1 MQAVDAGSI
10 PVFSTSS
17 RRLKTRLKS
26 ALAPPRPRRRG
37 ICLVRRR
44 WWVQFPRVAQR
55 PFSTLLRASWRRL
68 GSLTVL
74 VYGSVARPSH
84 EALATRPNQNVNLE
98 MNSLKKTGSVTS
110 VEVAGFEPAIPAS
123 RTRCSNQ
130 VEPHLDGRDG
140 GNRTHE
146 IGLMRAVSH
155 HESSRHPRRESNPE
169 SKLRRLASGAAGTG
183 VILKS

>member
-1 MQAVDAGSI
+1 MVRMGMGPGNRTHAKPGCRPGA
-10 PVFSTSS
+10 FTSS
-17 RRLKTRLKS
+17 
-26 ALAPPRPRRRG
+26 LAPH
-37 ICLVRRR
+37 ILA
-44 WWVQFPRVAQR
+44 WA
-55 PFSTLLRASWRRL
+55 LLRASWRRL

-74 VYGSVARPSH
+74 EYGSVARPSH